1 MLFVN
6 ATKIYQSKAKN
17 SEIKDYAL
25 CLSNISK
32 DFTIENMKN
41 SGLKESVN
49 FVSVDYNSIDSNGI
63 LDVHKYLMKEKWYKI
78 MFSII

>member
-63 LDVHKYLMKEKWYKI
+63 LDVHKYLMKEK
-78 MFSII
+78 

>member
-1 MLFVN
+1 M
-6 ATKIYQSKAKN
+6 YQSKAKD

-49 FVSVDYNSIDSNGI
+49 FVSVDNHSIDSNGI
-63 LDVHKYLMKEKWYKI
+63 LDVHKYLMKET
-78 MFSII
+78 

>member
-1 MLFVN
+1 
-6 ATKIYQSKAKN
+6 
-17 SEIKDYAL
+17 
-25 CLSNISK
+25 
-32 DFTIENMKN
+32 MKN